1 MIDTYKKIKCGKQ
14 SRFSMPFS
22 LQMIKEAS
30 SNGIDW
36 RFLHII
42 DLTSIIYSIR
52 IDNAREV
59 LKYERSKKLQ
69 ERGIESITSATE
81 KDFNEL

>member
-1 MIDTYKKIKCGKQ
+1 MIDTYRKIKSVEK
-14 SRFSMPFS
+14 SKFSMPFS
-22 LQMIKEAS
+22 LQIIKEAS
-30 SNGIDW
+30 ANGIDW

-69 ERGIESITSATE
+69 ERGIESITTATE
-81 KDFNEL
+81 EDFNNL

>member
-1 MIDTYKKIKCGKQ
+1 MVKIFEKIKNTETPQ
-14 SRFSMPFS
+14 FTMPLS
-22 LQMIKEAS
+22 LRIIKES
-30 SNGIDW
+30 SQVGIDW
-36 RFLHII
+36 KYLHIV
-42 DLTSIIYSIR
+42 DLFSIIYSIR

-59 LKYERSKKLQ
+59 LKYERSKKMQ